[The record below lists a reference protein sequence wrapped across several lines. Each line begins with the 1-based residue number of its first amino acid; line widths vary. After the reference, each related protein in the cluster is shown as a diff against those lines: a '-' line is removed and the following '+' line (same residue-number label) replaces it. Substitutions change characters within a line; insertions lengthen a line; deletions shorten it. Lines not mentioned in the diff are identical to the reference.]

1 MYEPGT
7 LRIIAAFWLYC
18 EALSACGARPVST
31 QNQPQERLLLR
42 IATGSQM
49 VWTTGEKW
57 CPPLSGER

>member
-1 MYEPGT
+1 MCEPGT
-7 LRIIAAFWLYC
+7 LRIIAAFLLYC
-18 EALSACGARPVST
+18 KALSAYATRPVPT
-31 QNQPQERLLLR
+31 QNQTRECLLLR